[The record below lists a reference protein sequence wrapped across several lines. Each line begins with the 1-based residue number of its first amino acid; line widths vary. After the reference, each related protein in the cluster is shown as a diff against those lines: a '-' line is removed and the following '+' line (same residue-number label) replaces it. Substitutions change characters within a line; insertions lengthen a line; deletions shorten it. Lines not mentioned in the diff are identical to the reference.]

1 MAVIHNLVS
10 LLLVSISYQAVT
22 SAYTL
27 SPRAQDHHEGKKH
40 DKSKDF
46 SSSCGSTIASVS
58 MNKDI
63 QTCSNFADLFP
74 IHGAKKD
81 FSKAIKEWISGVCAV
96 EPCTDAAL
104 KKAKDEM
111 SHGCKD
117 ELKNESPDAG
127 ALFSILSYYPDI
139 RTNTCQNTDK
149 LDFCQPEL
157 LDSVENL
164 KATNRTF
171 FTISAE
177 AYCEDCKKSAG
188 GKSNGTPIK
197 RSHKKSAD
205 VCSGSSLDKVSVT
218 VGLPDL
224 KAKSDAPGPKPDA
237 PKLEV
242 PGAKPK
248 GPKPK
253 GNKPKVPDSSPQGS
267 EDNPGDSGNQE

>member
-96 EPCTDAAL
+96 EPVP
-104 KKAKDEM
+104 M
-111 SHGCKD
+111 Q
-117 ELKNESPDAG
+117 
-127 ALFSILSYYPDI
+127 LSRRLRMKYI

-188 GKSNGTPIK
+188 GKSN
-197 RSHKKSAD
+197 AL
-205 VCSGSSLDKVSVT
+205 SLDKVSVT

-237 PKLEV
+237 PSSRYLE
-242 PGAKPK
+242 PSPK
-248 GPKPK
+248 DPSPKETSQKSLTPA
-253 GNKPKVPDSSPQGS
+253 PKVLKT
-267 EDNPGDSGNQE
+267 NPGDSGNQE